1 MANFRHPW
9 PTSAEALACRFHE
22 GAVFTF
28 PNALAPSP
36 VWNTPLITRGLATH
50 SLRMDRASN
59 TQSRPVSLSHFPLEI
74 SGPQWVGRYP
84 TSKSIGDLAPTFAKS
99 VKSFIAP
106 IQAGGGHVT
115 VSATYRPPE
124 RAYLMHYAWAIAH
137 GYNPSNVPP
146 LDGVPI
152 DWSHL
157 NHMSQPDLKMAR
169 LAAQSMVAKYRMRF
183 TAALK
188 SRHTQRR
195 AIDMTITHFE
205 GQDFIQKNGSPQ
217 CVNDASEL
225 YALGATYGVV
235 KLINDEPHWS
245 DDGH

>member
-1 MANFRHPW
+1 MHRRQRAAAMANFRHPW

-59 TQSRPVSLSHFPLEI
+59 IQSRPVSLSHFPLEI

-124 RAYLMHYAWAIAH
+124 RAYLMHYAWLSPMVITRLMSLPWTACRSI
-137 GYNPSNVPP
+137 G
-146 LDGVPI
+146 PI
-152 DWSHL
+152 L
-157 NHMSQPDLKMAR
+157 
-169 LAAQSMVAKYRMRF
+169 
-183 TAALK
+183 
-188 SRHTQRR
+188 
-195 AIDMTITHFE
+195 TI
-205 GQDFIQKNGSPQ
+205 
-217 CVNDASEL
+217 
-225 YALGATYGVV
+225 
-235 KLINDEPHWS
+235 
-245 DDGH
+245 